1 MFIGNV
7 NDTINVTV
15 TVKNIFGY
23 STKYGYVNVY
33 ICEDIDNNIFVWK
46 TSKHLG
52 VYDEDNF
59 WYNIKRRDQINLVGK
74 LKEHKVYRDQEQN
87 ILTRCKYSLITKGLS
102 QEEIDEMEKQKQ
114 IESIVPGLDEMI
126 EVTYKEYKEK
136 YSDCETIKN
145 SFHRD
150 FGRAYISIIVR
161 NANIRRLVNEETL

>member
-1 MFIGNV
+1 MERAPWRGEV
-7 NDTINVTV
+7 LEVSSAAKGVERDTLKISAASCSPLPAILWAEKELSRRAGTALG
-15 TVKNIFGY
+15 IHFPY
-23 STKYGYVNVY
+23 SPPQTKY
-33 ICEDIDNNIFVWK
+33 
-46 TSKHLG
+46 
-52 VYDEDNF
+52 
-59 WYNIKRRDQINLVGK
+59 RNLPR
-74 LKEHKVYRDQEQN
+74 KVSGNRAF
-87 ILTRCKYSLITKGLS
+87 SLITKGLS